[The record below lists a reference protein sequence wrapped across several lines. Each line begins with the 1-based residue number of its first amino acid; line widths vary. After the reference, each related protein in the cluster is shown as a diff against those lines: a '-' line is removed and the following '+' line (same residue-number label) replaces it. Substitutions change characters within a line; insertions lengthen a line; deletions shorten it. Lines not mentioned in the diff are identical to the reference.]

1 MPFTKRSEY
10 FAQFEQL
17 LLDTEGG
24 GEGEARA
31 GADIVI
37 TGEHTGEGGLGM
49 GAFIHSSGDQAAL
62 GKLGQGKGRTFTD
75 LQEGLNAAKEGDVVY
90 VEPGFH
96 YREEGFTVHSSIT
109 LLGSSTRGVQL
120 VSRGAPTLQVT
131 QRTWRNSDSN
141 LFYQSNKNLTVLYHV
156 AEIFFLDLTRVDSPP

>member
-37 TGEHTGEGGLGM
+37 TGEHRGEGALWM
-49 GAFIHSSGDQAAL
+49 GAFIHFSGDQAAL

-131 QRTWRNSDSN
+131 QRANYDSN
-141 LFYQSNKNLTVLYHV
+141 LFYQSNKKLTVFYQV
-156 AEIFFLDLTRVDSPP
+156 ADICFLNSSRVDSPP